1 MDEEEND
8 QAFELED
15 YTNCGELEKFIS
27 QIEDVLQEWNLNS
40 LNRYDF
46 IFNGKKFLV
55 LTSLDIRAKRFSPH
69 VQTG

>member
-1 MDEEEND
+1 MDEEETD

-40 LNRYDF
+40 LNRYDLIF
-46 IFNGKKFLV
+46 IGRKKVHKCL
-55 LTSLDIRAKRFSPH
+55 I
-69 VQTG
+69 

>member
-1 MDEEEND
+1 MDEEETD

-46 IFNGKKFLV
+46 IFSGRKKV
-55 LTSLDIRAKRFSPH
+55 PTR
-69 VQTG
+69 